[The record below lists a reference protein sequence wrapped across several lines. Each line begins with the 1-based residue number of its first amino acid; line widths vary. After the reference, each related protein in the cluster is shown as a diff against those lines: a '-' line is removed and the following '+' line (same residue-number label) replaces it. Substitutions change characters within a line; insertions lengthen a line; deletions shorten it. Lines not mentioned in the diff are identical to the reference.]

1 MEIIFYVVGAVGFA
15 VCGVGGLLLSFTI
28 IGYLARAACC
38 AWGALGN
45 RIRSRFK
52 KKEKSI

>member
-45 RIRSRFK
+45 RIRSRFE

>member
-1 MEIIFYVVGAVGFA
+1 METIFYVVGAVGFA

-38 AWGALGN
+38 AWGALWN
-45 RIRSRFK
+45 RILGIARRK
-52 KKEKSI
+52 HGD